1 MRKIGYVRVSFVDQ
15 NPARQLQQLNE
26 LGMEIIFQEKLS
38 DASKDRPELQNML
51 SSLEEGDT
59 IFVTD
64 LTRITRSTR
73 DLFELVDKIRSK
85 SN

>member
-1 MRKIGYVRVSFVDQ
+1 VDQ